1 MEGAT
6 QRKSLARRLCAL
18 SSSLSCWS
26 RASSR
31 VASHT
36 KPPHLPLHSLQ
47 QRRCAPSP
55 RRGTCGPNRPHCA
68 CLRPFARLPKRRGD
82 ALNPART
89 RDSGNA
95 PVLKMPAARPRASFE
110 PIPPDFDVRT
120 FVETAENFQYVDRI
134 SYEMIASNGI
144 EQFEKLVLLHVI
156 IGGKPLVI
164 DGFEEALDPW
174 TFTPSWLRDN
184 HGDKGTLC
192 DTNIDLTTDSMQS
205 KTRATSPRKKTFRL
219 Q

>member
-1 MEGAT
+1 
-6 QRKSLARRLCAL
+6 
-18 SSSLSCWS
+18 
-26 RASSR
+26 
-31 VASHT
+31 
-36 KPPHLPLHSLQ
+36 
-47 QRRCAPSP
+47 
-55 RRGTCGPNRPHCA
+55 
-68 CLRPFARLPKRRGD
+68 
-82 ALNPART
+82 
-89 RDSGNA
+89 
-95 PVLKMPAARPRASFE
+95 MPAARPRASFE

-164 DGFEEALDPW
+164 DGFEEVLDPW

-184 HGDKGTLC
+184 HGDKGMLC
-192 DTNIDLTTDSMQS
+192 DTDVKLTTDSLQS
-205 KTRATSPRKKTFRL
+205 RTRATSPRKKTSHS